1 MSGTIVQNPDGTAT
15 LVHPFWGPIHTVS
28 GPNAASLLQQAY
40 PTATFSGTTSG
51 TTTSTASAPSSSVTV
66 GGASTSPALT
76 VTAPTVSDSQIQ
88 YYYNQYLNRTPR
100 ADEVAFWRDYSTKNS
115 PEQTL
120 AAFQQSSRK
129 EIGEFLRAG
138 YASKGVSFTEAD
150 INAWTDRAIN
160 EGIVNAQKAWD
171 ASTTPKPTTP
181 GTTTPG
187 TTTPGTTTPG
197 TTTPGTT
204 TPGTTTPGT
213 TATGTPPVDYSGEVN
228 NLYAR
233 YLNRTP
239 RADEIDFWNNYYRTN
254 TPEQTLAAFKES
266 ARKELG
272 EVLSSGYTSVLNR
285 QPGPEE
291 VNYWVNYALDN
302 GVVQA
307 ASAFNVGARDE
318 LAAKGGGTP
327 GVATGNLVS
336 ELTGNYPYGS
346 GGGIYKRTPQ
356 EEFMYQGELA
366 RIPITTT
373 IANPVIPTTT
383 ALSPGMAR
391 IRASGEMTP
400 EQYYANIREGMTSG
414 KLTKEQQDALLAGA
428 GATAQDVGVAMGTIA
443 RPLTFTPP
451 AMPGATAG
459 TTQSIGQFIQSK
471 IPPVTPTKE
480 QAGPVFTPAQV
491 TAQLELERLKAANA
505 PSAVGLARGGDVGS
519 EARRMLLNLG
529 GAPVKKFSDGGS
541 AGESS
546 SDVDLMEEI
555 ASGFAGGREPGK
567 AEELFR
573 AVVEG
578 GQGFLGLEPGRKG
591 SEPYR
596 TGQALSNLPA
606 LALPAAAIK
615 GTGKAKDALKALG
628 KKETLKKAAPPGVLV
643 GPDGEPVVIYRG
655 VVFAGDPTEG
665 MMAGAPRSGYAT
677 FGSTSPHVASSYANP
692 DLGLG
697 ERGAVTPLFV
707 MADQVV
713 EFPVTVDRYGLRKF
727 DKFEF
732 DRRAQGLKEGQVLVA
747 RDVVDYGPRARVDL
761 DPQKMYS
768 YGSDVYAFGPKTK
781 TAPAVGKAK
790 DGEVSTEDFIRK
802 QKAPEIKKSGKAKD
816 ALKALGKKDAP
827 VVDFARVFDEVDK
840 LPTNQYIDDIRSAHI
855 GGVGNFG
862 EGDAKYF
869 FFRVPG
875 GEQYI
880 KQSQQI
886 AKKNLGNQFMGY
898 RLMSR
903 DEFEALQAGDVGDL
917 LSFSLDRNAA
927 EAFRNFVK
935 NQNRKD
941 LVVAQVPLTPKHVVA
956 FGSPGEKEIIVDTA
970 QGWAM
975 DAFRLADPVR
985 KRQAGSPP
993 EGEMS
998 NDEYIQQMFTGTL
1011 PAEDRR
1017 NPNVL
1022 RDLVRGVTYTPFDLL
1037 GGAVDISALLMQP
1050 FGYNVEKPVG
1060 GSDWFIEQAAKRGL
1074 VQPSTGSGAELLGRI
1089 AGGIATPGAAR
1100 GVGRAASKAEEVIA
1114 REMQTAPAGVIKLPG
1129 GNYLAGEV
1137 EKALNETKTLTAG
1150 LVGKTP
1156 ESVLAEIKATYPPEV
1171 VKTLSPESVAQINR
1185 AFADLEPKVALNKW
1199 IDSKLTKYVKND
1211 MATERDPLRLQA
1223 DKWATEQQPRLL
1235 AEKDVQIAKA
1245 KADMEKAQRKRGV
1258 EPEVLTRSRA
1268 RILELEKEREFI
1280 AARTGMHY
1288 TPRESP
1294 VNVMLR
1300 EDRESAGFPREPFAT
1315 SPIARNWEALAD
1327 RYLTPR
1333 ASAERVRGSGFFL
1346 RGDYAQRIMAEN
1358 PWLSNVPPE
1367 TQVQMLNR
1375 GLSQQ
1380 DTGFKHMTDELRNAL
1395 NPDSG
1400 LPPSLQISVKDLE
1413 KMTVPQAANLVDR
1426 INAHRAV
1433 QKAEAD
1439 KLAAQKSTEVYK
1451 EYPETEQGLRW
1462 VEIKIPNMPEDF
1474 KLPEGYKVVK
1484 DDRAHMQKTPW
1495 FVQGP
1500 DGDILASEKG
1510 LFHATPEEALK
1521 NATKTKYR
1529 EGAYTELESALKY
1542 EGDIMQHCVGGYC
1555 PDVLSGE
1562 SRIFSLRDSSGRP
1575 HTTIEVKPS
1584 ENPYPISD
1592 AEFSRLDPQ
1601 TKAQYGEYVRQW
1613 RRRNPDIEDLTDEH
1627 VAMAL
1632 AEAGVPPAPLQ
1643 ITQIKGINDRKP
1655 AAEYIPFVQDF
1666 VKGQK
1671 WSLVKDLQNT
1681 DLIDLRDTD
1690 RALNALGTRDLGE
1703 LKRIKEAVKNDYITP
1718 EELLQFKSPVGKS
1731 QGGVV
1736 NGYAAGGEVTKF
1748 IKERSRGSPPEGE
1761 MTNDEY
1767 IQQMFT
1773 GTPPMDRQRNPG
1785 ILPPEIRGAVDVPL
1799 DILNLLVRGTVGA
1812 PVGSAYGV
1820 YKGVTG
1826 GKYGT
1831 PEGVQEASS
1840 EAGEMMA
1847 RITGQPKTQTAR
1859 DVLGFIG
1866 EKAEALKLAP
1876 MPQLLTLP
1884 APGPGAASALLR
1896 NYELAQTPPVGAV
1909 KPRGG
1914 LFIGPEKEGSG
1925 IGKYFRNTKN
1935 DLENLVDNDQLDPN
1949 RAKTIQEFIEKQGKT
1964 YFTTTYGTAFD
1975 QVRKALLDGRVPI
1988 MGSDR
1993 ERGGFR
1999 RYLMAGLRSQNEDLR
2014 TEARSDFEK
2023 LYDQRTGISAFGYQ
2037 ENPADYSLRQLRD
2050 ASQREKMVEEGLR
2063 LRSGGLEDFEINPAV
2078 SSILR
2083 PESMEDLYSPQ
2094 YQKDLAAIFRSTPV
2108 KKKGTVTE
2116 PLARGL
2122 LEGET
2127 AYDVSPWSL
2136 DIFKSKN
2143 VAQALSAL
2151 TDDELKRRDFPEAL
2165 IEGTRRVRFE
2175 REWEDVLDMAAK
2187 NKPISKELF
2196 DIGVEEKLR
2205 MGDDRWVRV
2214 MTKPAVRLEGKAQH
2228 HSIGG
2233 YGTSKAYNL
2242 GGIKAFDSGKAQV
2255 FSLRSP
2261 DGYPR
2266 VTVEAEQLAD
2276 GKLDITQIKGTYNGL
2291 PPLEDQKMTIDFL
2304 KSLPIGGVVRQESYN
2319 VDTKN
2324 NPLPDRVWVEWRDM
2338 YEKAKYQ

>member
-1 MSGTIVQNPDGTAT
+1 
-15 LVHPFWGPIHTVS
+15 
-28 GPNAASLLQQAY
+28 
-40 PTATFSGTTSG
+40 
-51 TTTSTASAPSSSVTV
+51 
-66 GGASTSPALT
+66 
-76 VTAPTVSDSQIQ
+76 
-88 YYYNQYLNRTPR
+88 
-100 ADEVAFWRDYSTKNS
+100 
-115 PEQTL
+115 
-120 AAFQQSSRK
+120 
-129 EIGEFLRAG
+129 
-138 YASKGVSFTEAD
+138 
-150 INAWTDRAIN
+150 
-160 EGIVNAQKAWD
+160 
-171 ASTTPKPTTP
+171 
-181 GTTTPG
+181 
-187 TTTPGTTTPG
+187 
-197 TTTPGTT
+197 
-204 TPGTTTPGT
+204 
-213 TATGTPPVDYSGEVN
+213 
-228 NLYAR
+228 
-233 YLNRTP
+233 
-239 RADEIDFWNNYYRTN
+239 
-254 TPEQTLAAFKES
+254 
-266 ARKELG
+266 
-272 EVLSSGYTSVLNR
+272 
-285 QPGPEE
+285 
-291 VNYWVNYALDN
+291 
-302 GVVQA
+302 
-307 ASAFNVGARDE
+307 
-318 LAAKGGGTP
+318 
-327 GVATGNLVS
+327 
-336 ELTGNYPYGS
+336 
-346 GGGIYKRTPQ
+346 
-356 EEFMYQGELA
+356 
-366 RIPITTT
+366 
-373 IANPVIPTTT
+373 
-383 ALSPGMAR
+383 
-391 IRASGEMTP
+391 
-400 EQYYANIREGMTSG
+400 
-414 KLTKEQQDALLAGA
+414 
-428 GATAQDVGVAMGTIA
+428 
-443 RPLTFTPP
+443 
-451 AMPGATAG
+451 
-459 TTQSIGQFIQSK
+459 
-471 IPPVTPTKE
+471 
-480 QAGPVFTPAQV
+480 
-491 TAQLELERLKAANA
+491 
-505 PSAVGLARGGDVGS
+505 
-519 EARRMLLNLG
+519 
-529 GAPVKKFSDGGS
+529 
-541 AGESS
+541 
-546 SDVDLMEEI
+546 
-555 ASGFAGGREPGK
+555 
-567 AEELFR
+567 
-573 AVVEG
+573 
-578 GQGFLGLEPGRKG
+578 LGLEPGRRG
-591 SEPYR
+591 SEAYR

-615 GTGKAKDALKALG
+615 GTNKAKDALKALG

-802 QKAPEIKKSGKAKD
+802 QKAPEIKKSGKLTQVEKE
-816 ALKALGKKDAP
+816 LLE
-827 VVDFARVFDEVDK
+827 R
-840 LPTNQYIDDIRSAHI
+840 
-855 GGVGNFG
+855 
-862 EGDAKYF
+862 
-869 FFRVPG
+869 G
-875 GEQYI
+875 GERQAKRLQRAADEIPGLEDQY
-880 KQSQQI
+880 QSNALIRAFLGRKGYPYQGVMTMKPGDFENFALPLDFPLSQYSKENIENLRNVLAQGGSFDDVPFLMMDRKDNIPFI
-886 AKKNLGNQFMGY
+886 AGHEG
-898 RLMSR
+898 RHR
-903 DEFEALQAGDVGDL
+903 IRALQAEGRPKTLVEVYPRSGLEMGADDMPMKATEWL
-917 LSFSLDRNAA
+917 EKFN
-927 EAFRNFVK
+927 EALGEGR
-935 NQNRKD
+935 
-941 LVVAQVPLTPKHVVA
+941 LVVPEDIVELYDPATVVDMFKKRFAFPLPEVY
-956 FGSPGEKEIIVDTA
+956 A
-970 QGWAM
+970 QGGEVSTT
-975 DAFRLADPVR
+975 DFIR
-985 KRQAGSPP
+985 KRQAGSSP

-1100 GVGRAASKAEEVIA
+1100 GVGRAASKAEEVIS
-1114 REMQTAPAGVIKLPG
+1114 REMQAAPAGVIKLPG
-1129 GNYLAGEV
+1129 GNYLAGQV
-1137 EKALNETKTLTAG
+1137 EKALNETKNLFYGTTREEAMDN
-1150 LVGKTP
+1150 
-1156 ESVLAEIKATYPPEV
+1156 EM
-1171 VKTLSPESVAQINR
+1171 
-1185 AFADLEPKVALNKW
+1185 ALNKW

-1223 DKWATEQQPRLL
+1223 DKWATEQQPKLL

-1245 KADMEKAQRKRGV
+1245 KADMEKAQRERGV

-1288 TPRESP
+1288 TPRESL

-1315 SPIARNWEALAD
+1315 SPLARNWEALAD

-1333 ASAERVRGSGFFL
+1333 ASAEEIRGPNYFL
-1346 RGDYAQRIMAEN
+1346 RETDAQQVRDRN
-1358 PWLSNVPPE
+1358 PWLFNVPPE
-1367 TQVQMLNR
+1367 TQVQLLNR
-1375 GLSQQ
+1375 AVSQQ

-1439 KLAAQKSTEVYK
+1439 KLAAQKSIEVYK

-1462 VEIKIPNMPEDF
+1462 VEIKPIKS
-1474 KLPEGYKVVK
+1474 KLPDDFDTWSKQEQENYLALPDTPSRK
-1484 DDRAHMQKTPW
+1484 D
-1495 FVQGP
+1495 
-1500 DGDILASEKG
+1500 L
-1510 LFHATPEEALK
+1510 EE
-1521 NATKTKYR
+1521 
-1529 EGAYTELESALKY
+1529 ALKY

-1671 WSLVKDLQNT
+1671 WSSVEDLQNT
-1681 DLIDLRDTD
+1681 DLI
-1690 RALNALGTRDLGE
+1690 
-1703 LKRIKEAVKNDYITP
+1703 
-1718 EELLQFKSPVGKS
+1718 PVGSLTSVTQPAKPFLEDMARIYPRSTTRIEGMGEIPDYELFQTLLRQMPTDYAS
-1731 QGGVV
+1731 QSDIKAYL
-1736 NGYAAGGEVTKF
+1736 NSIQPKNFSERYRKQTPLQPFAAGGEVTKF

-1785 ILPPEIRGAVDVPL
+1785 ILPPELRGAVDVPL
-1799 DILNLLVRGTVGA
+1799 DFLNLLVRGTVGA

-1831 PEGVQEASS
+1831 PEGMQEASS

-1896 NYELAQTPPVGAV
+1896 NYELAQTPPVGAIKV
-1909 KPRGG
+1909 PGKETRTFSDIPSDKSPFVGRLDKMVAELPGPVQKEQFLNQLKG
-1914 LFIGPEKEGSG
+1914 KFRDYEIGRAREALKDLPDNAKITPFDLLNKIKED
-1925 IGKYFRNTKN
+1925 F
-1935 DLENLVDNDQLDPN
+1935 DPS
-1949 RAKTIQEFIEKQGKT
+1949 R
-1964 YFTTTYGTAFD
+1964 YGTSITRPDANKPD
-1975 QVRKALLDGRVPI
+1975 QFLASIDNVYKAPLGVI
-1988 MGSDR
+1988 H
-1993 ERGGFR
+1993 
-1999 RYLMAGLRSQNEDLR
+1999 
-2014 TEARSDFEK
+2014 
-2023 LYDQRTGISAFGYQ
+2023 
-2037 ENPADYSLRQLRD
+2037 LRQL
-2050 ASQREKMVEEGLR
+2050 ANPMVE
-2063 LRSGGLEDFEINPAV
+2063 A
-2078 SSILR
+2078 
-2083 PESMEDLYSPQ
+2083 
-2094 YQKDLAAIFRSTPV
+2094 
-2108 KKKGTVTE
+2108 
-2116 PLARGL
+2116 
-2122 LEGET
+2122 
-2127 AYDVSPWSL
+2127 
-2136 DIFKSKN
+2136 
-2143 VAQALSAL
+2143 
-2151 TDDELKRRDFPEAL
+2151 
-2165 IEGTRRVRFE
+2165 
-2175 REWEDVLDMAAK
+2175 
-2187 NKPISKELF
+2187 
-2196 DIGVEEKLR
+2196 
-2205 MGDDRWVRV
+2205 
-2214 MTKPAVRLEGKAQH
+2214 
-2228 HSIGG
+2228 
-2233 YGTSKAYNL
+2233 NL
-2242 GGIKAFDSGKAQV
+2242 GRA
-2255 FSLRSP
+2255 
-2261 DGYPR
+2261 
-2266 VTVEAEQLAD
+2266 
-2276 GKLDITQIKGTYNGL
+2276 
-2291 PPLEDQKMTIDFL
+2291 
-2304 KSLPIGGVVRQESYN
+2304 
-2319 VDTKN
+2319 
-2324 NPLPDRVWVEWRDM
+2324 RDM
-2338 YEKAKYQ
+2338 YQALKSKTHSGISSDLSAPDVFNNYKANINEFLRDLNQPERAVEANRLLDYAQSSINLFERLTDAVDSINYPTLSSVYKTLQAEQKALSKPFDMRATIRIAIQSGVDELDNLFPGTKVNLNDDIQALLSLDPTLRTQASSNIQSVFVPHENAARESFRQSMTGLRDTLERAYTSPTSPAAQFEYKGQHPSLGGVPNEIAFSRFSEHKTTLPDLGKVEGIYVHELQSDRLDDIRKRGALGGSPTKDVQKASELGKRLQELVEQTAAERQRYLDNPTQEQKERTIEIGKQRDRVQGQMNKFIKRIGEGDYKIKESFVGMEESPQVIQQLMAKNVIAAAIQMGKNFVAFPGAESSQAQLYEKLPNNLKQVVKDLGPGFEYRSITLTTPDGQDIMHPAVVWDRYGAGKISTEGIPFKKGGEVRTEDFIKKVLR